1 LRQTGRRQ
9 SAGKR
14 AGCLP
19 GLRAADTDDGDGGA
33 AGRRRRGENRVR

>member
-9 SAGKR
+9 FAGKR
-14 AGCLP
+14 TGCPP

-33 AGRRRRGENRVR
+33 SGRRRRSENRVR